1 MRWVVDGSATCS
13 AVDRGLRVRVIL
25 NGMRLRDLLRLLR
38 RRGTGPAPAEQD
50 RYHDAERTE
59 QKTQAHYRSV
69 TDTDARGRSTK
80 RP

>member
-1 MRWVVDGSATCS
+1 VPAEGGSATGS
-13 AVDRGLRVRVIL
+13 AVDRRMRVRFIL

-38 RRGTGPAPAEQD
+38 RRGTGQALAEQD
-50 RYHDAERTE
+50 RYDDAERME

-80 RP
+80 KP